1 MSARRPDASMDL
13 LRLIRETALEPG
25 YGTAAASGPRR
36 SRPVVLL
43 IALTVIGLLLGSA
56 FANTLRAAP
65 AQTAERAQLIE
76 RIRQLDATQEGLRT
90 RANDLSRENETLERA
105 LAGDT
110 PEVAAR
116 RTQLSTQVGAASV
129 TGPGL
134 TVRVDDGPDAA
145 QSGSRVLD
153 ADVRVLVNALWGAG
167 AEAVAVNGYRLSSRT
182 AIRQAGDAITVD
194 YRSLTRPYVVE
205 AIGDPRGLEDGLEKS
220 NGRAWWRSLAQQ
232 YQIKFAVE
240 RSATLTLN
248 ADPGLGVESAR
259 PVR

>member
-1 MSARRPDASMDL
+1 MKSPYAVGHSRRCADL
-13 LRLIRETALEPG
+13 V
-25 YGTAAASGPRR
+25 AAA
-36 SRPVVLL
+36 
-43 IALTVIGLLLGSA
+43 A
-56 FANTLRAAP
+56 
-65 AQTAERAQLIE
+65 
-76 RIRQLDATQEGLRT
+76 
-90 RANDLSRENETLERA
+90 
-105 LAGDT
+105 
-110 PEVAAR
+110 
-116 RTQLSTQVGAASV
+116 
-129 TGPGL
+129 PGL
-134 TVRVDDGPDAA
+134 G
-145 QSGSRVLD
+145 L
-153 ADVRVLVNALWGAG
+153 AG